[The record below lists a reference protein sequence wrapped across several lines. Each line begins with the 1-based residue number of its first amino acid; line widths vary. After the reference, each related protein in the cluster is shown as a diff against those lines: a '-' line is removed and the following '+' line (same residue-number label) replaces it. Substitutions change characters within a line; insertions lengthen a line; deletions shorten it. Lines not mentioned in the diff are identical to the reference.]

1 MDKATAGQEGTSTR
15 AADPDRYR
23 GAASAKS
30 PGSGY
35 WEPGYA
41 IRETDAV
48 ALFRIRPQRGVE
60 PIEAAAALAGKSD
73 TTPGTL
79 AWSQRWTRGAH
90 AFRLEGVPHSPGQ
103 FFAWVAYDT
112 RLFEK
117 GSIANLPAILIGN
130 VARFRSLRA
139 ARLEDIQV
147 PAAFV
152 KSFPGPATGVAG
164 ERQRLGK
171 FRRPLL
177 AATTRP
183 GLCLS
188 GRNYGRAIYQGL
200 AGGLDFVHAQE
211 NIHAPPLLP
220 WRDRFLFVMDA
231 VNKAS
236 VATGET
242 KGSYLD
248 VTAATV
254 EDMYERAQFAR
265 QLGALIIMVNAAVG
279 WTAIQSVSA
288 WARNNDMI
296 LHLQHA
302 AQMGCTHRHQGVSL
316 RVIAKWLRLA
326 GVDHLHAGAALGRPR
341 AQRLSM
347 HGYYSL
353 CRDAYTR
360 ADRPRG
366 IFFDQ
371 DWCDM
376 RRVMPVACGG
386 IHARQLHEV
395 LDLFGDDVVL
405 QLGGAT
411 LRHQGGLQ
419 AAALANREALEAM
432 VLARDEGQD
441 IRVVA
446 ADILRKAARLC
457 RPLQQ
462 ALDTWDSPGFG
473 DAPAA
478 GTRVQLLA
486 GSAPATTS

>member
-1 MDKATAGQEGTSTR
+1 MDSATAGRDGTS
-15 AADPDRYR
+15 ALAIELDRHR
-23 GAASAKS
+23 GAARAK
-30 PGSGY
+30 PAGSGH

-60 PIEAAAALAGKSD
+60 PIEGAAALAGKSE
-73 TTPGTL
+73 TPPGTL
-79 AWSQRWTRGAH
+79 AWSHRWTRGAH

-117 GSIANLPAILIGN
+117 GSIANLPASLIGN
-130 VARFRSLRA
+130 VARFHSLEA
-139 ARLEDIQV
+139 ARLEDIQL

-152 KSFPGPATGVAG
+152 KSFPGPPTGVAG
-164 ERQRLGK
+164 ERKRLGK

-177 AATTRP
+177 GATTRP

-188 GRNYGRAIYQGL
+188 GRNYARAIYQGL
-200 AGGLDFVHAQE
+200 AGGLDFVHAEE

-220 WRDRFLFVMDA
+220 WRDRFLYVMDA

-236 VATGET
+236 VASGET

-254 EDMYERAQFAR
+254 EDMYERAEFAR
-265 QLGALIIMVNAAVG
+265 QLGALIVMVDAAVG
-279 WTAIQSVSA
+279 WSAIQSLCA
-288 WARNNDMI
+288 WARSNDMI

-302 AQMGCTHRHQGVSL
+302 AQMGCTYRHQGVSL

-341 AQRLSM
+341 AERLSV

-386 IHARQLHEV
+386 IHARQLHQLLE
-395 LDLFGDDVVL
+395 LFGDDVVL
-405 QLGGAT
+405 QLGSAT
-411 LRHQGGLQ
+411 LRHPGGLQ

-432 VLARDEGQD
+432 VMARDEGQD
-441 IRVVA
+441 IRLEA
-446 ADILRKAARLC
+446 ADILRRAARLC

-462 ALDTWDSPGFG
+462 ALETWDPLSFG
-473 DAPAA
+473 CPPAA
-478 GTRVQLLA
+478 GVPTQRLA
-486 GSAPATTS
+486 ASAPATAT